1 MRIRLAAALLALAV
15 TCTACGQTGTGQTG
29 GRPDSAS
36 GPGPLG
42 RLPVGH
48 ARAGATPT
56 EPSADSETGSPAGA
70 EANIL
75 PFEAL
80 TPADC
85 APPVIAH
92 RGEGGNPADYPEN
105 TSLSELDAARHG
117 ANVLNMDVRWTAD
130 AVPVAL
136 HDPTV
141 DRTTSGSGPILALT
155 AAQYTALDSR
165 DNSGRVR
172 AGWHPQTLAEVLAAV
187 RPTGLPIVIQIEADP
202 FDGTSAALVP
212 RSEVAESRFQSA
224 ELDFSRF
231 ARTIEQSGYAGK
243 VIVAG
248 WTQPDL
254 LAFHAVAPAIR
265 TAYLQNAGDPAADA
279 ILATGARILYLE
291 YTAVTAARVA
301 AWHRAGIAVWA
312 WTPPAAAD
320 WTALA
325 RDRVDAIATNWVP
338 SYVHWAQATCPVA
351 WNG

>member
-1 MRIRLAAALLALAV
+1 MRIRLAAALLVLAF
-15 TCTACGQTGTGQTG
+15 TCIACGQTVT

-36 GPGPLG
+36 RPGPLG
-42 RLPVGH
+42 RLPVDLTT
-48 ARAGATPT
+48 ASPTPT
-56 EPSADSETGSPAGA
+56 EPSADAGTDSA
-70 EANIL
+70 ADTEANI
-75 PFEAL
+75 PSFGSL
-80 TPADC
+80 TPAGC

-117 ANVLNMDVRWTAD
+117 ANLLNMDVRWTAD

-141 DRTTSGSGPILALT
+141 DRTTSGTGPILALT

-165 DNSGRVR
+165 DNSGRIR
-172 AGWHPQTLAEVLAAV
+172 AGWHPQTLAEVLASV

-202 FDGTSAALVP
+202 FDGSSAALVP
-212 RSEVAESRFQSA
+212 RSEVAQSRFQSA

-231 ARTIEQSGYAGK
+231 ARAIEQSGYADK

-254 LAFHAVAPAIR
+254 LAFHAVAPTIR
-265 TAYLQNAGDPAADA
+265 TAYLQNAGNPDADA

-291 YTAVTAARVA
+291 YTAVTAERVA

-312 WTPPAAAD
+312 WTPPGAAD
-320 WTALA
+320 WAALG
-325 RDRVDAIATNWVP
+325 RDLVDAIATNWVP
-338 SYVHWAQATCPVA
+338 SYFHWVRTTCPVA